1 MASLQVLWGNYQNGL
16 RFVESQEAYLEELEQ
31 DLDEIR
37 YERIRIQQKIREL
50 EGLLDSVRKQL
61 ELTDYEQ
68 IQERLDFCMKRL
80 LQLPKERENSVR
92 EQEAWKVKS
101 RRLKKKSRKTV

>member
-1 MASLQVLWGNYQNGL
+1 MGKVIRMVSDLL
-16 RFVESQEAYLEELEQ
+16 ESQEAYLEELEQ

-80 LQLPKERENSVR
+80 LQLPKERENKCKGTGSPGR
-92 EQEAWKVKS
+92 
-101 RRLKKKSRKTV
+101 

>member
-50 EGLLDSVRKQL
+50 EGLLVL
-61 ELTDYEQ
+61 
-68 IQERLDFCMKRL
+68 
-80 LQLPKERENSVR
+80 
-92 EQEAWKVKS
+92 
-101 RRLKKKSRKTV
+101 